1 MKIPK
6 ANAEKDGTMPVY
18 AEGDEMAEAAEV
30 AKATSN
36 TPQNAPV
43 VNITTRLTSKRSSN
57 TRVDDSKDS
66 PLKSSPIQTGQNSQA
81 DVVPKDNAAS
91 EEK

>member
-1 MKIPK
+1 
-6 ANAEKDGTMPVY
+6 MPVY

-30 AKATSN
+30 AKAASN

-81 DVVPKDNAAS
+81 DVPKDNAAS

>member
-1 MKIPK
+1 
-6 ANAEKDGTMPVY
+6 MPVY

-30 AKATSN
+30 AKAGSS

-57 TRVDDSKDS
+57 TRVDDGKDS
-66 PLKSSPIQTGQNSQA
+66 PIKSSPIGTGQNSQA
-81 DVVPKDNAAS
+81 DLPKDNAAS
-91 EEK
+91 DEK